1 MISKKMQEAINA
13 QINAEMWSAYLYLS
27 MSMDAAD
34 KGFAGSAHW
43 FARQFSEEQEHAEK
57 LAKYLQSQ
65 SAKVLLAPIAAVKT
79 QWASVK
85 EMFAETL
92 EHEQKV
98 TAMIHELCKLA
109 QTESDFATANM
120 LQWFVNE
127 QVEEEETARGI
138 LGAFEMVE
146 GEKAGTYLLD
156 QKLGAR

>member
-1 MISKKMQEAINA
+1 MISKKMQEALNA

-34 KGFAGSAHW
+34 KGLGGSAHW
-43 FARQFSEEQEHAEK
+43 FVKQFSEEQEHAEK

-65 SAKVLLAPIAAVKT
+65 NAKVVLAPIAAVKT
-79 QWASVK
+79 QWGSVK
-85 EMFAETL
+85 EMFADTL

-98 TAMIHELCKLA
+98 TAMIHDLCKLA
-109 QTESDFATANM
+109 QEESDFATANM

-127 QVEEEETARGI
+127 QVEEEDIARGI
-138 LGAFEMVE
+138 LEAFEMVE
-146 GEKAGTYLLD
+146 GEKVGTYLLD